1 MIARLGI
8 FVHWRLRLQ
17 LVVPNLCAKPCL
29 ASCVPVCI
37 RNPTQILHSVR
48 NVPQIR
54 SRRLTNAM
62 SARSLPITF
71 CSELVAL
78 IAGPADSPAD
88 GARGAIACRPAT
100 AWPRRVGVLTML
112 IIVASVNLAILMN
125 IDVLLELLEGVL

>member
-1 MIARLGI
+1 
-8 FVHWRLRLQ
+8 
-17 LVVPNLCAKPCL
+17 
-29 ASCVPVCI
+29 
-37 RNPTQILHSVR
+37 
-48 NVPQIR
+48 
-54 SRRLTNAM
+54 M

-112 IIVASVNLAILMN
+112 TIMASVNLAILMN
-125 IDVLLELLEGVL
+125 IDVLLELLEGVLRSVGQGVEAGVHVIRGQVPVGHHTVRWQGIVC